1 MYTLKCT
8 YSVGAVLEGHDAKHR
23 AELCTGARRR
33 RVRQRREAPPKTR
46 PTNIELAFYIFNVS
60 RTDTVSSY
68 M

>member
-8 YSVGAVLEGHDAKHR
+8 YNVGAVPFGHDAKHR
-23 AELCTGARRR
+23 AELYRRSPKASKTKARSAA
-33 RVRQRREAPPKTR
+33 QDR

>member
-8 YSVGAVLEGHDAKHR
+8 YSVTAVPEGLMQASSGVVYRRSPKAK
-23 AELCTGARRR
+23 T
-33 RVRQRREAPPKTR
+33 RQRARKRRQNR

>member
-8 YSVGAVLEGHDAKHR
+8 YSVGAVPEGLMQASSGVVYRRSPK
-23 AELCTGARRR
+23 AE
-33 RVRQRREAPPKTR
+33 VRQSAKRRQNR

>member
-8 YSVGAVLEGHDAKHR
+8 YSVGAVLEGHDEASSGVVYRRSPK
-23 AELCTGARRR
+23 ASKTKARSAA
-33 RVRQRREAPPKTR
+33 QDR

>member
-8 YSVGAVLEGHDAKHR
+8 YSVS
-23 AELCTGARRR
+23 GARRADASIERSCVQALAVGEKARQSAKR
-33 RVRQRREAPPKTR
+33 RQNR

-60 RTDTVSSY
+60 RTDTVLSY

>member
-8 YSVGAVLEGHDAKHR
+8 YSVGAVPEGHDAKHR

-33 RVRQRREAPPKTR
+33 RKARQTRSAAQDR

-60 RTDTVSSY
+60 RTDTVLSY

>member
-8 YSVGAVLEGHDAKHR
+8 YSVGAVPEGHDASIERSCVQALAVGESK
-23 AELCTGARRR
+23 TKARKRR
-33 RVRQRREAPPKTR
+33 PNR

-60 RTDTVSSY
+60 RTDTVLSY

>member
-1 MYTLKCT
+1 MP
-8 YSVGAVLEGHDAKHR
+8 EGHDAKHR

-33 RVRQRREAPPKTR
+33 RSKTNAKRRQNR

-60 RTDTVSSY
+60 RTDTVLSY

>member
-33 RVRQRREAPPKTR
+33 RVRQRREAPPKTVR
-46 PTNIELAFYIFNVS
+46 QI
-60 RTDTVSSY
+60 
-68 M
+68 